1 MFIKHRIVTNLISS
15 MRTKLN
21 IALLSL
27 SAGILTLCANY
38 GTTQAQESLIKNST
52 PIAASDSDL
61 LTSEMLRNRTY
72 YIPDLGSIT
81 LTNGTY
87 QEESEIA
94 ARMSNLFALGDLNE
108 DQRDDAAVLI
118 QVTHDSGTFA
128 YLAAVVTQNSEFVNV
143 DTIFLGNWQDAKA
156 ISVNAGQISVEMDEP
171 SAITRS
177 SYPSE
182 KIVQTYRFD
191 ADTNKLTGISLNDEP
206 PLEEA
211 DEL

>member
-1 MFIKHRIVTNLISS
+1 MFIKHRSVTNLSS
-15 MRTKLN
+15 MRTRLN

-38 GTTQAQESLIKNST
+38 ETQAQESLIKNST
-52 PIAASDSDL
+52 PIAASDSEL
-61 LTSEMLRNRTY
+61 LTSEMLRNGTY

-87 QEESEIA
+87 REESEIA

-128 YLAAVVTQNSEFVNV
+128 YLAAVVTQNSDFVNV
-143 DTIFLGNWQDAKA
+143 DTIFLGNWQDATA
-156 ISVNAGQISVEMDEP
+156 ISVNAGQISVEMDQP
-171 SAITRS
+171 SAIIRS
-177 SYPSE
+177 SYPSK
-182 KIVQTYRFD
+182 KIVQTYRLD
-191 ADTNKLTGISLNDEP
+191 ADTNKLIGISLNDP